1 MVYYIFGELEDISFL
16 FMGIFGFFKGKTND
30 VLTSVFTVAEKGMYN
45 INFSISQEGRFEV
58 AMFDIWLGT
67 MLMEEQHINIDYM
80 LMQNKIEE
88 YLKQTVLKLGL
99 PVEKKYERTYLFRKE
114 GWEHDVMGLI
124 HSDYPRT
131 KQFLPAYMY
140 LCMVAHPLL
149 VFDEETTE
157 RKLSEIPTDELVE
170 FLGPFCEHYS
180 WLVKTIMKL
189 IK

>member
-1 MVYYIFGELEDISFL
+1 MVYYIFGELEDISF
-16 FMGIFGFFKGKTND
+16 FVYGNFRIFKGKTND